1 VRAKLIVEAAN
12 MPVTEEAEAR
22 IDALVIPDVVAN
34 SATNSWWWWTLFGD
48 IDATAESAFA
58 KISTNMRGLTGK
70 ILGGTRSPRATAAEI
85 AAAAVQEIERR
96 F

>member
-1 VRAKLIVEAAN
+1 
-12 MPVTEEAEAR
+12 MPVTAEAEAE

-48 IDATAESAFA
+48 IEPTAESAFE
-58 KISTNMRGLTGK
+58 KIGTNMRRLVAQVVAAP
-70 ILGGTRSPRATAAEI
+70 SPRAAAADI
-85 AAAAVQEIERR
+85 AAAAVKEIEQR